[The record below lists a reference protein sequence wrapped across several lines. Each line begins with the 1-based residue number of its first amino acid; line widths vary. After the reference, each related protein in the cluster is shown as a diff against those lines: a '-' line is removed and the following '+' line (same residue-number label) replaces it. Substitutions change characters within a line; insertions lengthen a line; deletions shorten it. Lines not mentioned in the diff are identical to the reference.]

1 MEKEIIFNSSNS
13 ERRFQGVGVSQGI
26 AIAHAYVRGDVF
38 IEPDKY
44 SIDSSQKNEEIQRLK
59 NALDETKKQI
69 QNLKEQVRL
78 ASGENKE
85 EAIFDA
91 HLLVLEDHE
100 VLDKVKNIILNDGL
114 NVEYA
119 FYDIMGRYI
128 RELKKI
134 NDRYLRERVVD
145 IEDVMK
151 RVLVNLSSV
160 EKAEQS
166 ATHDHILVIKELT
179 PSDTAQIDHS
189 LVKGFA
195 TEVGSYTS
203 HAAIIARSLGLPA
216 VVGIRGLSHQL
227 HTGNTILIDGYEGLV
242 ILDPSAETLSNYK
255 HLKKEKNKVL
265 QKLQEARF
273 EDPVTKD
280 GRSITLSANIEFAY
294 EALHAKENG
303 AQGVGLFRTEFF
315 YLNSKGLPDED
326 TQEQIYSKV
335 SDNLAPD
342 TLIIRTVDIGGDKI
356 PSEDNEIELNPFLG
370 WRGIR
375 ISLDRPEMFKTQ
387 LRAILRSAHSSS
399 IGIMFPM
406 ISTIYE
412 LRYAKQLLEEVE
424 CDLDNEGIP
433 YGKPR
438 EVGAMI
444 EVPSAALLSS
454 KLAKEVDF
462 FSVGTNDLVQY
473 TLAVDRINENVSDL
487 YQPANPA
494 VIKLLDQTVRSG
506 HDEGIWVGVCGEMAS
521 DLSMV
526 PLLIGLGVGELSV
539 ASSMVPRVKM
549 LIRNIKFSKAKE
561 LANFAIN
568 SDSPKE
574 IQRRAEELSKEA
586 VPNFFETKRA

>member
-78 ASGENKE
+78 ASGANKE
-85 EAIFDA
+85 DAIFDA

-424 CDLDNEGIP
+424 CDLDDEGIP

-521 DLSMV
+521 DLLLT
-526 PLLIGLGVGELSV
+526 PLLLGLGFDEFSVGSPQ
-539 ASSMVPRVKM
+539 VPAVKYALRKLNYRECKEM
-549 LIRNIKFSKAKE
+549 AKE
-561 LANFAIN
+561 AIKCG
-568 SDSPKE
+568 DE
-574 IQRRAEELSKEA
+574 EA
-586 VPNFFETKRA
+586 VLNLCREIANTTYPEIIN

>member
-78 ASGENKE
+78 ASGANKE

-145 IEDVMK
+145 FEDVMK

-521 DLSMV
+521 DLLLT
-526 PLLIGLGVGELSV
+526 PLLLGLGFDEFSVGSPQ
-539 ASSMVPRVKM
+539 VPAVKYALRKLNYRECKEM
-549 LIRNIKFSKAKE
+549 AKE
-561 LANFAIN
+561 AIKCG
-568 SDSPKE
+568 DE
-574 IQRRAEELSKEA
+574 EA
-586 VPNFFETKRA
+586 VLNLCREIANTTYPEIIN

>member
-44 SIDSSQKNEEIQRLK
+44 SIDSSQKNEEIHRLK

-69 QNLKEQVRL
+69 HNLKEQVRL
-78 ASGENKE
+78 ASGANKE

-128 RELKKI
+128 SELKKI

-255 HLKKEKNKVL
+255 HLKKEKNKVV

-424 CDLDNEGIP
+424 FDLDNEGIP

-454 KLAKEVDF
+454 QLAKEVDF

-521 DLSMV
+521 DLLLT
-526 PLLIGLGVGELSV
+526 PLLLGLGFDEFSVGSPQ
-539 ASSMVPRVKM
+539 VPAVKYALRKLNYRQCKEM
-549 LIRNIKFSKAKE
+549 AKE
-561 LANFAIN
+561 AIKC
-568 SDSPKE
+568 DDE
-574 IQRRAEELSKEA
+574 EA
-586 VPNFFETKRA
+586 VLNLCGEIANTTYPELIN

>member
-26 AIAHAYVRGDVF
+26 AVAHAYVRGDVF

-78 ASGENKE
+78 ASGANKE

-521 DLSMV
+521 DLLLT
-526 PLLIGLGVGELSV
+526 PLLLGLGFDEFSVGSPQ
-539 ASSMVPRVKM
+539 VPAVKYALRKLNYRECKEM
-549 LIRNIKFSKAKE
+549 AKE
-561 LANFAIN
+561 AIKCG
-568 SDSPKE
+568 DE
-574 IQRRAEELSKEA
+574 EA
-586 VPNFFETKRA
+586 VLNLCREIANTTYPEIIN

>member
-78 ASGENKE
+78 ASGANKE
-85 EAIFDA
+85 DAIFDA

-242 ILDPSAETLSNYK
+242 ILDPSAETLSNYQ
-255 HLKKEKNKVL
+255 HLKNEKNKVL

-326 TQEQIYSKV
+326 TQQQIYSKV

-521 DLSMV
+521 DLLLT
-526 PLLIGLGVGELSV
+526 PLLLGLGFDEFSVGSPQ
-539 ASSMVPRVKM
+539 VPAVKYALRKLNYRECKEM
-549 LIRNIKFSKAKE
+549 AKE
-561 LANFAIN
+561 AIKCG
-568 SDSPKE
+568 DE
-574 IQRRAEELSKEA
+574 EA
-586 VPNFFETKRA
+586 VLNLCREIANTTYPEIIN

>member
-78 ASGENKE
+78 ASGANKE

-242 ILDPSAETLSNYK
+242 ILDPSAETFSNYK
-255 HLKKEKNKVL
+255 HLKKEKNKVV

-356 PSEDNEIELNPFLG
+356 PSEDNGIELNPFLG

-521 DLSMV
+521 DLLLT
-526 PLLIGLGVGELSV
+526 PLLLGLGFDEFSVGSPQ
-539 ASSMVPRVKM
+539 VPAVKYALRKLNYRECKEM
-549 LIRNIKFSKAKE
+549 AKE
-561 LANFAIN
+561 AIKCG
-568 SDSPKE
+568 DE
-574 IQRRAEELSKEA
+574 EA
-586 VPNFFETKRA
+586 VLNLCREIANTAYPEIIN